1 MTTQRDDK
9 SNRTVHGMERA
20 GIALFFGLTIATGV
34 LAIPFLVNESI
45 SWAEMNGH
53 LLLGTISLAVAV
65 FCHACLTYSFRDASV
80 LFVLSFGISLVAEY
94 AGIHWGVPFGSRYI
108 YHDDLLPR
116 VAGDVPLFIPLAW
129 FVLAYAPLV
138 LLRRFRGDDGRNGG
152 NQRLWT
158 KVLLCSL
165 GLVAADLFLD
175 PLATSVQAWTWAEKG
190 EYFGIPLLNYLGW
203 LLVGFLIYSGFF
215 LLQRPG
221 TIPAVERVF
230 PIDVCFVVSCVCFT
244 VLAQVALWQR
254 LGSALPL
261 VLTMTTMTPFFV
273 YWHVTTR
280 RLLAKP
286 VYEDD

>member
-1 MTTQRDDK
+1 
-9 SNRTVHGMERA
+9 
-20 GIALFFGLTIATGV
+20 
-34 LAIPFLVNESI
+34 
-45 SWAEMNGH
+45 
-53 LLLGTISLAVAV
+53 
-65 FCHACLTYSFRDASV
+65 
-80 LFVLSFGISLVAEY
+80 
-94 AGIHWGVPFGSRYI
+94 
-108 YHDDLLPR
+108 
-116 VAGDVPLFIPLAW
+116 
-129 FVLAYAPLV
+129 
-138 LLRRFRGDDGRNGG
+138 
-152 NQRLWT
+152 
-158 KVLLCSL
+158 
-165 GLVAADLFLD
+165 VAADLFLD